1 MQPARRHS
9 PEPAMRAEATPLQ
22 ITLHGDPATVAQLVA
37 ALAGVLAPPAA
48 PEQLYVGVEEAAMKT
63 GISRTRIYRWIRA
76 GKLPNHGGP
85 GSILLSLA
93 EVRSVVE

>member
-1 MQPARRHS
+1 
-9 PEPAMRAEATPLQ
+9 MRAEATPLQ

-48 PEQLYVGVEEAAMKT
+48 PEQLYVGVDEASAKT
-63 GISRTRIYRWIRA
+63 GIARSRLYRWIRA

-93 EVRSVVE
+93 EVRGVVE

>member
-1 MQPARRHS
+1 
-9 PEPAMRAEATPLQ
+9 
-22 ITLHGDPATVAQLVA
+22 
-37 ALAGVLAPPAA
+37 
-48 PEQLYVGVEEAAMKT
+48 VGVEEAAMKT

-93 EVRSVVE
+93 EVRGVTE